1 MDSIKS
7 IAIIGT
13 GISGLTAAHLLHPK
27 YDITLFESND
37 YVGGHTNTID
47 VKRENNSFSID
58 TGFIV
63 FNEKTYPNFIKL
75 LNALNVKKQQSNM
88 SFSFSSNRLGLE
100 YSGDTINSLFSQ
112 RRNLISPKFYKLLNE
127 IYRFNKK
134 AKLFI
139 QTDNN
144 MTLEEYCKKQK
155 YSKDLYECYINPLA
169 SAIWSTPSNEV
180 GNMPAK
186 FIFDFYANH
195 GLLDIQ
201 NRPMWY
207 VIKNGSKEYVKK
219 IIEPFSNKIRLNDE
233 VHNIKRTDSSVTIT
247 TRNGVASF
255 DAVIMACHSDQALN
269 LLESPSDLEQE
280 ILSSIKYT
288 KNTAILHT
296 DISALPRNKR
306 AWASWNYI
314 QNCNNQ
320 ASLTYYMNKLQSI
333 KSSEDFCVSIN
344 NTDIDSRKIIK
355 TIQYAH
361 PLYDQKSVK
370 AKKSLHLINNKNRTF
385 YVGAYWGNGFHE
397 DGVVSSLTA
406 LASLG
411 AAL

>member
-47 VKRENNSFSID
+47 VERENKSFSID

-75 LNALNVKKQQSNM
+75 LNALNVEKQQSNM

-100 YSGDTINSLFSQ
+100 YSGDTINSLFAQ
-112 RRNLISPKFYKLLNE
+112 RVNLISPKFYKLLND
-127 IYRFNKK
+127 IHHFNKK

-144 MTLEEYCKKQK
+144 MTLDEYSKKQK
-155 YSKDLYECYINPLA
+155 YSEDLHECYINPLA
-169 SAIWSTPSNEV
+169 SAIWSTPGNKV

-186 FIFDFYANH
+186 FILDFYANH
-195 GLLDIQ
+195 GLLDLK

-219 IIEPFSNKIRLNDE
+219 IIKPFSNKILLNDE

-255 DAVIMACHSDQALN
+255 DAVVMACHSDQALN
-269 LLESPSDLEQE
+269 LLENPSDLEQE
-280 ILSSIKYT
+280 ILSSIQYT

-296 DISALPRNKR
+296 DINALPKNKR

-314 QNCNNQ
+314 QNCKNQ

-361 PLYDQKSVK
+361 PLYDQKSVN
-370 AKKSLHLINNKNRTF
+370 AKKSHHLINNKNRTF
-385 YVGAYWGNGFHE
+385 YVGAYWENGFHE
-397 DGVVSSLTA
+397 GGVVSSLTA

-411 AAL
+411 AVL